1 MHDIEMGKE
10 RRERSSQCDRF
21 GLRTERYIKQPAL
34 MAPRILLA
42 VSDDVATAAPTM
54 TPTKLVQATE
64 LGEKENA

>member
-1 MHDIEMGKE
+1 MILKWAKKDVNVLVNAT
-10 RRERSSQCDRF
+10 D
-21 GLRTERYIKQPAL
+21 LDYVPRYMKQPAL

-64 LGEKENA
+64 LGGEKNA

>member
-1 MHDIEMGKE
+1 MHDIEMGKK
-10 RRERSSQCDRF
+10 DVNV
-21 GLRTERYIKQPAL
+21 LVNATNLDYVPRYIKQPAL